1 LAQPHL
7 HQPLNRDLTARAIF
21 LLHAPSHPGN
31 IGAAARAL
39 AVMGFERLRCAA
51 ARHPDWKVHPDAIAR
66 ASQAL
71 EVLGGATSH
80 ASLDHALADGHFVI
94 AASAEIRDFGPDM
107 VSVSEAAQ
115 IAVQRLRSQAC
126 LRVIWL
132 FGSERHGLSRQQAA
146 RAHLLACI
154 PGQPEYHSL
163 NLAQA
168 VLLAAWETRKAML
181 ESEALDA
188 GRCAPGE
195 SLAVVPLNTSGPHPW
210 RASPPH
216 GEPADAQSV
225 EAMIQHLEAAALR
238 VGFLDPEHPRML
250 LPRLRRMLMRC
261 ELRKEEVNLLR
272 GLFSAIE
279 RPRRRGA
286 SNESRGD

>member
-1 LAQPHL
+1 
-7 HQPLNRDLTARAIF
+7 
-21 LLHAPSHPGN
+21 
-31 IGAAARAL
+31 
-39 AVMGFERLRCAA
+39 MGFERLRCAA
-51 ARHPDWKVHPDAIAR
+51 ARHPNWKIHPDAIAR

-71 EVLGGATSH
+71 GVLDGATSYP
-80 ASLDHALADGHFVI
+80 SLDPALADGHFVI
-94 AASAEIRDFGPDM
+94 AVSAEIRDFGPDM
-107 VSVSEAAQ
+107 TSVSEAAQ

-132 FGSERHGLSRQQAA
+132 FGSERYGLSRQQAA

-168 VLLAAWETRKAML
+168 VLLVAWETRKAML
-181 ESEALDA
+181 AAEAIDA
-188 GRCAPGE
+188 GRCVPGGTPA
-195 SLAVVPLNTSGPHPW
+195 LAPLNTSGLNPW

-216 GEPADAQSV
+216 GEPANAESF

-238 VGFLDPEHPRML
+238 VGFLDPKHPKML

-261 ELRKEEVNLLR
+261 ELRKEEVDLLR
-272 GLFSAIE
+272 GLLSAVE
-279 RPRRRGA
+279 QPRCRGA
-286 SNESRGD
+286 SNEPRGGKC